1 MQRILLAL
9 LVLVS
14 CSPLLVSQTNNQQQD
29 FYSQLYT
36 LKNKARTAYNA
47 EMQREKDEQSGN
59 YQQPS
64 SGGNLTVY
72 LKKELE
78 TTTAN
83 YQAYVRALRSA
94 EALDQSENG
103 ERYSRGFKLPSKT
116 SNLKEFDKVESMFQE
131 FRKLQCT
138 AAYDANLEGSIAP
151 VVAQACELE
160 LMRNHMHEL
169 EHIYQFLH

>member
-1 MQRILLAL
+1 MHRILVALLAL
-9 LVLVS
+9 AT
-14 CSPLLVSQTNNQQQD
+14 CSSLLLSQTDKQHNFD
-29 FYSQLYT
+29 SRLYT
-36 LKNKARTAYNA
+36 LKDKAKTAYNA
-47 EMQREKDEQSGN
+47 EMQREKEEQGDDYRQSI
-59 YQQPS
+59 S
-64 SGGNLTVY
+64 SGNLTVY

-83 YQAYVRALRSA
+83 YQTYIGALRSA
-94 EALDQSENG
+94 ETLDGPEDG
-103 ERYSRGFKLPSKT
+103 ERYTRGFKLPSKT

-138 AAYDANLEGSIAP
+138 AAYNANLEGSIAP

-160 LMRNHMHEL
+160 LMRNHMREL